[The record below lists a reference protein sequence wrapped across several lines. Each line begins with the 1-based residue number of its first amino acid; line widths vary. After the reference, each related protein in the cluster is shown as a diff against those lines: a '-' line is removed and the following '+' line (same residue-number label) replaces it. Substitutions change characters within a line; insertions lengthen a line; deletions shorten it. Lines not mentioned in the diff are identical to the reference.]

1 MFSFQ
6 LTIVNL
12 EALAMN
18 KQYPGKPFINILEIE
33 LVKHEFLEHTVPT
46 FITYIINS
54 KNSY

>member
-46 FITYIINS
+46 FIIYIINS